1 MLAGIKVYFAN
12 HYPNL
17 KTEYALLQKDRGI
30 EHLQDYLS
38 QSKIDLVALNTKK
51 RSLFAR
57 FFNQG
62 IATKL
67 LFNVDM
73 PLLVMKV

>member
-1 MLAGIKVYFAN
+1 MLAGIKEYFSK
-12 HYPNL
+12 HYEGI
-17 KTEYALLQKDRGI
+17 KTEYAILNREENLNQIVQFLEETD
-30 EHLQDYLS
+30 
-38 QSKIDLVALNTKK
+38 IDLVALNTKK
-51 RSLFAR
+51 RNIFAR

-73 PLLVMKV
+73 PLMVMHM